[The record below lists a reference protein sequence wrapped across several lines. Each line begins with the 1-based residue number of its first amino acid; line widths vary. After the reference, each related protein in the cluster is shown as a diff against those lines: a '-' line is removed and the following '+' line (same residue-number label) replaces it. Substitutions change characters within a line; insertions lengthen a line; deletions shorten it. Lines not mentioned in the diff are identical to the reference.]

1 MLRKV
6 IYSLLIIICVIAA
19 TIGVSYVYR
28 TEITHA
34 VAKHY
39 LDHYNA
45 QLTCADWQWGEG
57 LFAIEANRL
66 CLSYQGHSLTLE
78 GISLTFDALEIEK
91 ATVVATTLA
100 QSNSADSQW
109 QNAPLAL
116 LLPIKR
122 PLLHI
127 ESASISYPG
136 LARAMQFSIS
146 EQRLNRFAVSGDV
159 NGEWALDAD
168 VISVDISMSD
178 AFTEL
183 LLEQAQSLY
192 QAELPWQ
199 ASVTNLGLKGK
210 FWGNR
215 VDAQVITQTQVN
227 VDSDEQCTWRVAS
240 VGRIALQSNDM
251 HVFELDTSAL
261 TTEVAL
267 PQCAK
272 LAQYTQHL
280 GGLRAAKW
288 QVNAVEPM
296 TLDLLG
302 NVSMPSLT
310 ISTQA
315 GKESLSVLAK
325 QSQLNWQVLS
335 FEGEYAL
342 EAKISQ
348 YGSVTS
354 QGQYSNANIAGSY
367 EGTFKLPKQL
377 ALSVSELRSD
387 GDFDYHFW
395 GESVLSARVSGEQ
408 IKAQGLD
415 ANEVTANV
423 DLKLTAD
430 GAIEGRV
437 NTHFTLLNSYGASVE
452 NLRQTY
458 DITGDIG
465 VGRKSAKVK
474 AQSTIARLRYD
485 SLLFSDIKIDSNV
498 TIARAIEGSHL
509 LQWQGINALAKHNFD
524 SNNSPVSLTINNTDL
539 SAFTPLVRQLNADV
553 VLGEGQVS
561 LSANGDAKLQQFDWQ
576 LGIAN
581 ADILYQSYLAKSLSV
596 KPQGKWNSGQLHLQ
610 ESTFTIDEVRAGPVL
625 KHIKGQVGL
634 EQDLYFA
641 DVTAS
646 VLDGTLTMDK
656 MYVTGLN
663 KQRPNTIVTLDSI
676 DASKLVALEPQQ
688 GIAFKGILGASLPL
702 RFDESGVSVENGRVY
717 SQQPGKL
724 TIDNNAAFNAV
735 KSQQEQLGPMLG
747 MLENLDI
754 HDIQADVNLKSD
766 GWLTMAMRIKGENP
780 DHKQAVNFNYN
791 HEENIYTLFKALRLS
806 DEITKKV
813 EREYQA
819 KE

>member
-6 IYSLLIIICVIAA
+6 IYSLLIIICVIAV
-19 TIGVSYVYR
+19 TVGVSYVYR

-39 LDHYNA
+39 LDHYDA

-66 CLSYQGHSLTLE
+66 CLSYEGHSLTLE
-78 GISLTFDALEIEK
+78 GISLTFDALSIEK

-136 LARAMQFSIS
+136 LARAMQFSID
-146 EQRLNRFAVSGDV
+146 EQRLNHFVVAGDV

-178 AFTEL
+178 AFTEVL
-183 LLEQAQSLY
+183 LQQAQSLY

-199 ASVTNLGLKGK
+199 AWVTNLGLKGQ

-215 VDAQVITQTQVN
+215 VDAQIHTSARVN
-227 VDSDEQCTWRVAS
+227 FDSGDNCIWVAS
-240 VGRIALQSNDM
+240 SAGRIALQSNDM
-251 HVFELDTSAL
+251 HVFQLDTSAL

-272 LAQYTQHL
+272 LAQNTQYL
-280 GGLRAAKW
+280 GGLRGAKW
-288 QVNAVEPM
+288 HVNAAEPM

-302 NVSMPSLT
+302 NVRMPSLA

-315 GKESLSVLAK
+315 EKESLSVLAK

-342 EAKISQ
+342 EAKINQ
-348 YGSVTS
+348 YGSFTS
-354 QGQYSNANIAGSY
+354 QGQYSNTNIAGSY
-367 EGTFKLPKQL
+367 EGQFNVPTDIGVTVNELQ
-377 ALSVSELRSD
+377 SE
-387 GDFDYHFW
+387 GDFVYQLQ
-395 GESVLSARVSGEQ
+395 GKSVLSARVRAEQ
-408 IKAQGLD
+408 ITAQGLD
-415 ANEVTANV
+415 AGEMTANV
-423 DLKLTAD
+423 DLKLTAE
-430 GAIEGRV
+430 GTIEGRV
-437 NTHFTLLNSYGASVE
+437 NTHFTLLNGYGTLVE

-465 VGRKSAKVK
+465 IGRKSAQVK

-498 TIARAIEGSHL
+498 TVARAIEGSHL

-524 SNNSPVSLTINNTDL
+524 SNNAPVSLTINNTDL
-539 SAFTPLVRQLNADV
+539 SAFMPVVRQLNADV

-561 LSANGDAKLQQFDWQ
+561 LSASGDAKLQQFDWQ
-576 LGIAN
+576 LDITD
-581 ADILYQSYLAKSLSV
+581 ADILYQNYLVQSLSV
-596 KPQGKWNSGQLHLQ
+596 KPQGKWNSGQLHLR

-625 KHIKGQVGL
+625 TQVKGLVGL
-634 EQDLYFA
+634 KDDIYLA

-646 VLDGTLTMDK
+646 ALGGSVALNK
-656 MYVTGLN
+656 MYVTGLE
-663 KQRPNTIVTLDSI
+663 KQRPNTIVTLNGI

-702 RFDESGVSVENGRVY
+702 RFDNEGVSVEDGRIY

-754 HDIQADVNLKSD
+754 HDIQADVNLKRD

-813 EREYQA
+813 EQEYQA